1 MGKIGSPD
9 YSAVVNKFLFHQNT
23 LGVSPFPNISTF
35 TFFFLPENV
44 SKESCKECLQK
55 AQKVAS
61 QNFIFYFNFC
71 VFCFAFFTVVS
82 LIPYFSR
89 AAQMRLRITKLL
101 LSAFFFVA
109 VGVAVTYLAIY
120 AVWSQCQRQMLVVLY
135 NFIFNL

>member
-101 LSAFFFVA
+101 LSAFFFCCCWCCC
-109 VGVAVTYLAIY
+109 YLFGYLCRVEPMPKANAGCLI
-120 AVWSQCQRQMLVVLY
+120 Q
-135 NFIFNL
+135 FHF